1 MLIDYKNVNIYQQ
14 DLLVLEGVNFHV
26 DEGEFIYLICRV

>member
-14 DLLVLEGVNFHV
+14 SETPVLKNICFHV
-26 DEGEFIYLICRV
+26 DEG